1 MSGSHTIGGRPMS
14 QKTFKAMVVT
24 ETDDNQFIKEI
35 KDRDFDDLPQ
45 GDVLVKVE
53 YSSLNYKDVLSSIGN
68 RGVTKKY
75 PHTPGIDAAGT
86 VAESLSQDFKAGDKV
101 IVTSYDLGMNTS
113 GGFGQYI
120 RVPANWVVKMPQNL
134 SARESMIF
142 GTAGFTAA
150 LSVYRLT
157 DYGITP
163 DMGRILVSGATGGV
177 GSIAVSILAKA
188 GYEVVAVNGIVD
200 EKDFLLELGAKEVIS
215 IEQAIDTSGKP
226 LLKGLW
232 AGGIDTIGGEIL
244 ATMIKSTQ
252 DDGGVTCC
260 GNVGSHDL
268 PLNVYPF
275 ILRGITLMGI
285 DSQNC
290 PMPLRAKTWQKI
302 AKDWKLEHL
311 ELLTTEVTLEGLS
324 ERIDLILDRKH
335 KGRTIVRLPD

>member
-1 MSGSHTIGGRPMS
+1 MN

-24 ETDDNQFIKEI
+24 QKENDQFVREI
-35 KDRDFDDLPQ
+35 LDRNIDDLPQ
-45 GDVLVKVE
+45 GDVLVKVK
-53 YSSLNYKDVLSSIGN
+53 YSSLNYKDVLSAIGN

-75 PHTPGIDAAGT
+75 PHTPGIDAAGV
-86 VAESLSQDFKAGDKV
+86 VAESQSKDFKDGDEV

-120 RVPANWVVKMPQNL
+120 RVPSQWVVKLPEHL
-134 SARESMIF
+134 SPRESMIF

-150 LSVYRLT
+150 LSVYRLV

-163 DMGRILVSGATGGV
+163 NMGRILVSGATGGV

-200 EKDFLLELGAKEVIS
+200 EKDFLIEIGAQEVIS
-215 IEQAIDTSGKP
+215 IEEATDSGGKP
-226 LLKGLW
+226 LLKELW

-244 ATMIKSTQ
+244 ATMIKSIQ
-252 DDGGVTCC
+252 SDGGVTCC

-275 ILRGITLMGI
+275 ILRGVTLMGI
-285 DSQNC
+285 DSQKC
-290 PMPLRAKTWQKI
+290 PMPMRLKVWNKI
-302 AKDWKLEHL
+302 ANDWKLERL
-311 ELLTTEVTLEGLS
+311 ELLTTEVSLDELN
-324 ERIDLILDRKH
+324 ERIDLILQRKH
-335 KGRTIVRLPD
+335 KGRTIVRLPE

>member
-1 MSGSHTIGGRPMS
+1 MN

-24 ETDDNQFIKEI
+24 EKENDQFVREI
-35 KDRDFDDLPQ
+35 KDRNIDDLPQ
-45 GDVLVKVE
+45 GDVLVNVK
-53 YSSLNYKDVLSSIGN
+53 YSSLNYKDVLSAIGN
-68 RGVTKKY
+68 RGVTRQY
-75 PHTPGIDAAGT
+75 PHTPGIDAAGI
-86 VAESLSQDFKAGDKV
+86 VAESQSKDFKTGDEV

-120 RVPANWVVKMPQNL
+120 RVPAGWVVKMPEHL
-134 SARESMIF
+134 SSRESMIF

-150 LSVYRLT
+150 LSVYRLI

-188 GYEVVAVNGIVD
+188 GYDVVAVNGIVD
-200 EKDFLLELGAKEVIS
+200 EKDFLLEIGAKEVIS
-215 IEQAIDTSGKP
+215 IEDATDSSGKP

-244 ATMIKSTQ
+244 ATMIKSMQ
-252 DDGGVTCC
+252 PDGGVTCC

-275 ILRGITLMGI
+275 ILRGVTLMGI

-290 PMPLRAKTWQKI
+290 PMPMRLKVWNKI
-302 AKDWKLEHL
+302 ASDWKLERL
-311 ELLTTEVTLEGLS
+311 DLLTTEVSLNGLN
-324 ERIDLILDRKH
+324 ERIDLILQRKH
-335 KGRTIVRLPD
+335 KGRTIVRLPE

>member
-1 MSGSHTIGGRPMS
+1 LKRRKIMN

-24 ETDDNQFIKEI
+24 EGENNQFIREI
-35 KDRDFDDLPQ
+35 KDRNLDDLPA

-53 YSSLNYKDVLSSIGN
+53 YSSLNYKDVLSAIGN
-68 RGVTKKY
+68 RGVTRKY
-75 PHTPGIDAAGT
+75 PHTPGVDAAGT
-86 VAESLSQDFKAGDKV
+86 VVESFGKDFQSGDEV

-120 RVPANWVVKMPQNL
+120 RVPAEWVVKMPENL
-134 SARESMIF
+134 SPRESMIF

-150 LSVYRLT
+150 LSVYRLV

-163 DMGRILVSGATGGV
+163 DKGRILVSGATGGV

-200 EKDFLLELGAKEVIS
+200 EKDFLLEIGAKEVIS
-215 IEQAIDTSGKP
+215 IEEATDSSGKP
-226 LLKGLW
+226 LHKGLW
-232 AGGIDTIGGEIL
+232 AGGIDAVGGEIL
-244 ATMIKSTQ
+244 ATTIKSTQ
-252 DDGGVTCC
+252 ADGAVTCC

-275 ILRGITLMGI
+275 ILRGVTLMGI

-290 PMPLRAKTWQKI
+290 PMPIRLKTWHKI
-302 AKDWKLEHL
+302 ASDWKLEHL
-311 ELLTTEVTLEGLS
+311 ELLTTEIPLTGLN
-324 ERIDLILDRKH
+324 ERIDLILQKKH
-335 KGRTIVRLPD
+335 KGRTIVKLPD

>member
-1 MSGSHTIGGRPMS
+1 MN

-24 ETDDNQFIKEI
+24 EKENNQFITEI
-35 KDRDFDDLPQ
+35 KDKNIDDLPQ
-45 GDVLVKVE
+45 GDVLVKVS
-53 YSSLNYKDVLSSIGN
+53 YSSLNYKDVLSTIGN

-75 PHTPGIDAAGT
+75 PHTPGIDAAGI
-86 VAESLSQDFKAGDKV
+86 VAESQSMDFKAGDDV

-120 RVPANWVVKMPQNL
+120 RVPSQWVVKMPKHL

-150 LSVYRLT
+150 LSVYRLV

-163 DMGRILVSGATGGV
+163 DMGRIVVSGSTGGV

-200 EKDFLLELGAKEVIS
+200 EKDYLLEIGAKEVIS
-215 IEQAIDTSGKP
+215 IEEATDSSGKP

-244 ATMIKSTQ
+244 ATMIKSIQ
-252 DDGGVTCC
+252 SDGGVTCC

-275 ILRGITLMGI
+275 ILRGVTLMGI

-290 PMPLRAKTWQKI
+290 PMPMRLKVWNKI
-302 AKDWKLEHL
+302 ASEWKLERL
-311 ELLTTEVTLEGLS
+311 ELLTTEVSLNELN
-324 ERIDLILDRKH
+324 ERIDLILQRKH
-335 KGRTIVRLPD
+335 KGRTIVRLPE

>member
-1 MSGSHTIGGRPMS
+1 MS
-14 QKTFKAMVVT
+14 QMTFKAMVVT
-24 ETDDNQFIKEI
+24 ETQDKKFVREI
-35 KDRDFDDLPQ
+35 KARNIDDLPQ
-45 GDVLVKVE
+45 GDVLVKVN

-75 PHTPGIDAAGT
+75 PHTPGIDAAGI
-86 VAESLSQDFKAGDKV
+86 VVESLSKDFKPNDEV
-101 IVTSYDLGMNTS
+101 IITSYDLGMNTS

-120 RVPANWVVKMPQNL
+120 RVPAGWVVKMPENL

-150 LSVYRLT
+150 LSVYRLV

-200 EKDFLLELGAKEVIS
+200 EKDFLLEIGAKEVIS
-215 IEQAIDTSGKP
+215 IEEATDSSGKP

-232 AGGIDTIGGEIL
+232 AGAIDTIGGEIL
-244 ATMIKSTQ
+244 ATAIKSMQ
-252 DDGGVTCC
+252 DNGAVTCC

-275 ILRGITLMGI
+275 ILRGVALMGI

-290 PMPLRAKTWQKI
+290 PMPSRLKTWHKI
-302 AKDWKLEHL
+302 AGDWKLERL
-311 ELLTTEVTLEGLS
+311 DLLTTEVTLEGLN

-335 KGRTIVRLPD
+335 KGRTIVKLPE

>member
-1 MSGSHTIGGRPMS
+1 MN
-14 QKTFKAMVVT
+14 QNTFKAMVVT
-24 ETDDNQFIKEI
+24 EGENNQFISEI
-35 KDRDFDDLPQ
+35 KGRTLDDLPP
-45 GDVLVKVE
+45 GDVLINVK
-53 YSSLNYKDVLSSIGN
+53 YSSLNYKDVLSTLGN

-75 PHTPGIDAAGT
+75 PHTPGIDAAGI
-86 VAESLSQDFKAGDKV
+86 VAESKSKDFKVGDEV

-113 GGFGQYI
+113 GGFAQYI
-120 RVPANWVVKMPQNL
+120 RVPADWVVKMPEDL
-134 SARESMIF
+134 SSRESMIF

-150 LSVYRLT
+150 LSVYRLV

-177 GSIAVSILAKA
+177 GSVAVSILTKA

-200 EKDFLLELGAKEVIS
+200 EKDFLIEIGAKEVIS
-215 IEQAIDTSGKP
+215 IEDATDSSGKP

-244 ATMIKSTQ
+244 ATMIKSMQ
-252 DDGGVTCC
+252 PDGGVTCC

-275 ILRGITLMGI
+275 ILRGVTLMGI

-290 PMPLRAKTWQKI
+290 PMPMRVKVWNKI
-302 AKDWKLEHL
+302 ASDWKLEHL
-311 ELLTTEVTLEGLS
+311 ELLTTEVSLDGLN
-324 ERIDLILDRKH
+324 ERIDLILQRKH
-335 KGRTIVRLPD
+335 KGRTIVRLPE

>member
-1 MSGSHTIGGRPMS
+1 MN

-24 ETDDNQFIKEI
+24 EKENDQFDREI
-35 KDRDFDDLPQ
+35 KDRNIDDLPQ
-45 GDVLVKVE
+45 GDVLVNVK
-53 YSSLNYKDVLSSIGN
+53 YSSLNYKDVLSAIGN
-68 RGVTKKY
+68 RGVTRQY
-75 PHTPGIDAAGT
+75 PHTPGIDAAGI
-86 VAESLSQDFKAGDKV
+86 VAESQSKDFKTGDEV

-120 RVPANWVVKMPQNL
+120 RVPAGWGVKMPEHL
-134 SARESMIF
+134 SSRESMIF

-150 LSVYRLT
+150 LSVYRLV

-188 GYEVVAVNGIVD
+188 GYDVVAVNGIVD
-200 EKDFLLELGAKEVIS
+200 EKDFLLEIGAKEVIS
-215 IEQAIDTSGKP
+215 IEDATDSSGKP

-244 ATMIKSTQ
+244 ATMIKSMQ
-252 DDGGVTCC
+252 PDGGVTCC

-275 ILRGITLMGI
+275 ILRGVTLMGI

-290 PMPLRAKTWQKI
+290 PMQMRLKVWNKVAS
-302 AKDWKLEHL
+302 DWKLERL
-311 ELLTTEVTLEGLS
+311 DLLTTEVSLNGLN
-324 ERIDLILDRKH
+324 ERIDLILQRKH
-335 KGRTIVRLPD
+335 KGRTIVRLPE

>member
-1 MSGSHTIGGRPMS
+1 MN

-24 ETDDNQFIKEI
+24 EREKDQFVKEI
-35 KDRDFDDLPQ
+35 KDRNIDDLPQ
-45 GDVLVKVE
+45 GDVLVNVK
-53 YSSLNYKDVLSSIGN
+53 YSSLNYKDVLSTIGN
-68 RGVTKKY
+68 RGVTRKY
-75 PHTPGIDAAGT
+75 PHTPGIDAAGI
-86 VAESLSQDFKAGDKV
+86 VAESQSKDFKSGDQV

-120 RVPANWVVKMPQNL
+120 RVPADWVVKMPENL

-150 LSVYRLT
+150 LSVYRLV

-177 GSIAVSILAKA
+177 GSIAVSILTKA

-200 EKDFLLELGAKEVIS
+200 EKDFLLEIGAKEVIS
-215 IEQAIDTSGKP
+215 IEDATDSSGKP

-244 ATMIKSTQ
+244 ATMIKSIKP
-252 DDGGVTCC
+252 DGGVTCC

-275 ILRGITLMGI
+275 ILRGVTLMGI

-290 PMPLRAKTWQKI
+290 PMPMRLKVWNKI
-302 AKDWKLEHL
+302 ASDWKLERL
-311 ELLTTEVTLEGLS
+311 ELLTTEVSLDGLN
-324 ERIDLILDRKH
+324 ERIDLILQRKH
-335 KGRTIVRLPD
+335 KGRTIVRLPE

>member
-1 MSGSHTIGGRPMS
+1 MN

-24 ETDDNQFIKEI
+24 EGANNQFIREI
-35 KDRDFDDLPQ
+35 KDRNPDDLPE
-45 GDVLVKVE
+45 GDVLIKVV
-53 YSSLNYKDVLSSIGN
+53 YSSLNYKDVLSAIGN

-75 PHTPGIDAAGT
+75 PHTPGIDASGI
-86 VAESLSQDFKAGDKV
+86 VAESQSKDFKAGDEV

-120 RVPANWVVKMPQNL
+120 RVPSQWVVRMPEHL
-134 SARESMIF
+134 SPRESMIF

-150 LSVYRLT
+150 LSVYRLA

-163 DMGRILVSGATGGV
+163 NMGRILVSGATGGV
-177 GSIAVSILAKA
+177 GSIAVSILANA

-200 EKDFLLELGAKEVIS
+200 EKDFLLEIGAKEVIS
-215 IEQAIDTSGKP
+215 IEEATDSSGKP

-244 ATMIKSTQ
+244 ATMIKSIQ
-252 DDGGVTCC
+252 SDGGITCC
-260 GNVGSHDL
+260 GNAGSHDL

-275 ILRGITLMGI
+275 ILRGVTLMGI

-290 PMPLRAKTWQKI
+290 PMPMRLKVWNKI
-302 AKDWKLEHL
+302 ANEWKLERL
-311 ELLTTEVTLEGLS
+311 DLLITEVSLDGLN
-324 ERIDLILDRKH
+324 ERIDLILQRKH
-335 KGRTIVRLPD
+335 KGRTIVRLPE